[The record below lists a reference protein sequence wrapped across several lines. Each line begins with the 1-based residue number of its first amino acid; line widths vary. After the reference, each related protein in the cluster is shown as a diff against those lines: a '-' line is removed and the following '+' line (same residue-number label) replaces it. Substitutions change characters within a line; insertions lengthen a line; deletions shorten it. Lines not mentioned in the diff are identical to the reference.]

1 MNKFFLLFL
10 NFLQRKVSL
19 LSVVLLLLCLTSF
32 YSCKKK
38 GTLAPGFNNNDLLGI
53 FSDTSTVKTSQ
64 RLIDSLAT
72 AKTTLNLLGIINDE
86 VFGVTSAGFAT
97 QLHLSSSSVTFGN
110 PQELKCDSIILSL
123 ETDAGYGLVLTPI
136 SVSVFEI
143 TDNLNFDNTYYNT
156 TKINYQKEPIG
167 SKSFKL
173 NFTDSVILD
182 GVKASPH
189 IQIKLKSTFGDKI
202 LQQGGFATNNDF
214 LNLVKGI
221 YVVPTNKYSVS
232 VGGSAYKMFPGY
244 EWGVLPGT
252 GSVSYLDLIS
262 TVSRITIYYT
272 NTNTGISS
280 KYLFNI
286 NNQCARFN
294 TFQHN
299 YSTTPVENALNN
311 TSVDSTLLYLHSM
324 AGVSVKIELPYLS
337 AYKTEGKIAI
347 NKAEL
352 IIPITPGTTSP
363 FTLPDRLVLVAIDSL
378 GQDLFIKDYFE
389 SESHYG
395 GSYNATL
402 GAYTFNITRHVHQII
417 NEDKK
422 NYGFYLYVSGRA
434 VNASRAIL
442 QNEKSLSSPLKFN
455 LIYSKII

>member
-1 MNKFFLLFL
+1 MNNFFLFFL
-10 NFLQRKVSL
+10 NFIQRKVEI
-19 LSVVLLLLCLTSF
+19 LSVVLLLIGITFF

-53 FSDTSTVKTSQ
+53 FSDTSTIKTSQ

-86 VFGVTSAGFAT
+86 VFGITTAGFAT
-97 QLHLSSSSVTFGN
+97 QVHLSSSSVTFGN
-110 PQELKCDSIILSL
+110 PQDLKCDSIILSL
-123 ETDAGYGLVLTPI
+123 ETDAGYGLVTTPI

-143 TDNLNFDNTYYNT
+143 SDNLNFDNTYYNT
-156 TKINYQKEPIG
+156 SKINYPKEPIG

-173 NFTDSVILD
+173 NFTDSVFLD
-182 GVKASPH
+182 GVKSSPH
-189 IQIKLKSTFGDKI
+189 IQIKLKRTFGDKI
-202 LQQGGFATNNDF
+202 LQQGGFTSNDDF
-214 LNLVKGI
+214 LNLIKGI
-221 YVVPTNKYSVS
+221 YVVPTNKYTVS
-232 VGGSAYKMFPGY
+232 AGGSTYKMFPGY

-262 TVSRITIYYT
+262 SVSRITLYYT

-299 YSTTPVENALNN
+299 YAATPVENALNGLP
-311 TSVDSTLLYLHSM
+311 TDSTLIYLQSM
-324 AGVSVKIELPYLS
+324 AGVSIKIELPYLS
-337 AYKTEGKIAI
+337 AYKNEGKIAV

-363 FTLPDRLVLVAIDSL
+363 FPLPDRLVLVAVDST
-378 GQDLFIKDYFE
+378 GKDLFIKDYFE

-395 GSYNATL
+395 GKYVPSL

-417 NEDKK
+417 NEDKE

-434 VNASRAIL
+434 VNASRAVL
-442 QNEKSLSSPLKFN
+442 QNEKSLTSPIKLN